1 VTAVP
6 DGTACPRCGYRY
18 REAACPLCTGAWEHW
33 RLQYAPLPLPGA
45 PEQAAS
51 WLAQL
56 PTPVALE
63 LSGTPAGL
71 QVSLYAPPGK
81 AHGAVEAWAAAF
93 RQQSRW
99 QEVEGSPRLRQEREK
114 VYALHTSSRLP
125 RLTAGQARP
134 DNGRGDAF
142 LAVGGQ
148 LVARQ
153 AALRIWVLGRESRL
167 QERLRALSAY
177 NYGAESGVEAGEA
190 PNPWGLRLALLQTGI
205 KLGSLIAALGGGALA
220 AGILPRPTGALAVAA
235 GGALFLTAFL
245 GQLDWLDLRSL
256 PKEALLAAT
265 QGALLSVSFTLRSTE
280 LPELELLS
288 GQSRWRELQAEW
300 PGVRT
305 CACPLAAND
314 LAALLAPPEAGEGS
328 GVIDGEARQEVPA
341 PPPSRT
347 LVEAPFQIGMAVA
360 TGEPVGVD
368 PDGHGLAVGG
378 SRSGKSSLAYAL
390 LRQLLARGDDAP
402 GLFLV
407 DPHLSLADSFL
418 SIIDNLPEPQRSA
431 AVARLRVLDP
441 DQPELVPLNLLAVP
455 DFAWAGNAIV
465 QVGRRLWEDYWG
477 PRMQAALL
485 GLFRLAHVWNQH
497 HPGTS
502 LGLMHVVFAA
512 FNTDWR
518 RNALAYLP
526 PVERMNALALDAL
539 LGQFSQGRG
548 RWDQSWV
555 TEVISPVLSKVMALE
570 LSPWLFAAMHQERF
584 VDMERWVQERAWV
597 VLRLPAGEMGREG
610 ARLAAGV
617 VYNVFEAVFRRATLT
632 RPIPFYFIIDEAQEV
647 GSGMRL
653 EALLSEGA
661 KFGARLFVLAQSLT
675 LLRRME
681 GFEPVVQAL
690 LANTSTQAFFSPDPE
705 DADLVR
711 AVLSATVRYGATT
724 LDLPTRQAWLRARLR
739 GRWQPPTLVEV
750 EPLHP
755 GEPERVQALIREVIA
770 AHPEDYAPA
779 KGWQEQAV
787 SALVELV
794 PFAYQQMLSELF
806 VPTGGPGGG
815 ERGTP
820 EPEAP
825 DRRRLGF

>member
-1 VTAVP
+1 
-6 DGTACPRCGYRY
+6 
-18 REAACPLCTGAWEHW
+18 
-33 RLQYAPLPLPGA
+33 
-45 PEQAAS
+45 
-51 WLAQL
+51 
-56 PTPVALE
+56 
-63 LSGTPAGL
+63 
-71 QVSLYAPPGK
+71 
-81 AHGAVEAWAAAF
+81 
-93 RQQSRW
+93 
-99 QEVEGSPRLRQEREK
+99 
-114 VYALHTSSRLP
+114 
-125 RLTAGQARP
+125 
-134 DNGRGDAF
+134 
-142 LAVGGQ
+142 
-148 LVARQ
+148 
-153 AALRIWVLGRESRL
+153 
-167 QERLRALSAY
+167 
-177 NYGAESGVEAGEA
+177 
-190 PNPWGLRLALLQTGI
+190 
-205 KLGSLIAALGGGALA
+205 
-220 AGILPRPTGALAVAA
+220 
-235 GGALFLTAFL
+235 
-245 GQLDWLDLRSL
+245 
-256 PKEALLAAT
+256 
-265 QGALLSVSFTLRSTE
+265 
-280 LPELELLS
+280 
-288 GQSRWRELQAEW
+288 
-300 PGVRT
+300 
-305 CACPLAAND
+305 
-314 LAALLAPPEAGEGS
+314 
-328 GVIDGEARQEVPA
+328 
-341 PPPSRT
+341 
-347 LVEAPFQIGMAVA
+347 
-360 TGEPVGVD
+360 
-368 PDGHGLAVGG
+368 
-378 SRSGKSSLAYAL
+378 
-390 LRQLLARGDDAP
+390 
-402 GLFLV
+402 
-407 DPHLSLADSFL
+407 
-418 SIIDNLPEPQRSA
+418 
-431 AVARLRVLDP
+431 
-441 DQPELVPLNLLAVP
+441 VPLNLLAVP

-518 RNALAYLP
+518 RNALAYLS

-584 VDMERWVQERAWV
+584 VDLERWVQERAWV

-755 GEPERVQALIREVIA
+755 GEPEQVQALIREVIA
-770 AHPEDYAPA
+770 AHPQDYAPA
-779 KGWQEQAV
+779 EGWQEQAV

-806 VPTGGPGGG
+806 VPTGGPGAAQGA
-815 ERGTP
+815 P
-820 EPEAP
+820 EPSAP